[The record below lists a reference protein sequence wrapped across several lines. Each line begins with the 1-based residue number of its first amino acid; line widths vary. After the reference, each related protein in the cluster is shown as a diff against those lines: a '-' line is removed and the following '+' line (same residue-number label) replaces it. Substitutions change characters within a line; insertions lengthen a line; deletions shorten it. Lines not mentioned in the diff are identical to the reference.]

1 MADQSQF
8 SILTFQRQPGR
19 WRASISRNDRSPI
32 GISGTTMLS
41 FVTPEDSNS
50 EDDAVKAAKLAVREI

>member
-19 WRASISRNDRSPI
+19 WRASISRNDRAPI
-32 GISGTTMLS
+32 GTSRPAMLS
-41 FVTPEDSNS
+41 IVTPEDSDS
-50 EDDAVKAAKLAVREI
+50 EDDAIKAAKLAIREI